1 MSRYCVEWQP
11 DDKHLLRVGNPRLYE
26 HAYQSP
32 QLPLF
37 EPGEVEWH
45 VIIRCDPPVRGRKR
59 KNGSL
64 VIQLAL
70 ILDQD
75 ETA

>member
-1 MSRYCVEWQP
+1 MEWQP

-26 HAYQSP
+26 HPYQSP

-45 VIIRCDPPVRGRKR
+45 VIIRCDAPNRRRKR
-59 KNGSL
+59 KNSPR
-64 VIQLAL
+64 VFQLAL
-70 ILDQD
+70 TLDQH